1 MQKELII
8 EGAKQY
14 SGYITSHIPQENEEG
29 AIRYYFSGSLA
40 MLLLNS
46 AKSFKP
52 LLLDEKGKV
61 IIEEQEIL
69 IPNKNK
75 NSLLKGVR
83 EIGSDVDVITIDEK
97 AFAGRG
103 NIFHLAIIRE
113 KCDLATSLCSNWAKA
128 NGTMYFDWL
137 TDERKFKDYN
147 VAELTMLDGKKF

>member
-14 SGYITSHIPQENEEG
+14 SGHITSHIPQENEEG

-75 NSLLKGVR
+75 NSFR
-83 EIGSDVDVITIDEK
+83 I
-97 AFAGRG
+97 A
-103 NIFHLAIIRE
+103 
-113 KCDLATSLCSNWAKA
+113 
-128 NGTMYFDWL
+128 
-137 TDERKFKDYN
+137 
-147 VAELTMLDGKKF
+147 